1 MRAIEILLIGLSLLA
16 IAEMPVITAQTGSNG
31 VLNLSSSRQLIV
43 VTTANW
49 NAVNGR
55 LRRYERSEANGVW
68 REVGNS
74 IPIVVGRNGMAW
86 GKDGPDDWS
95 KLAGPGDPIKKEGD
109 GRSPAGIFKLS
120 SAFGYAAKEK
130 AGKVKLPYVKATA
143 TLECVDDPQSKNYNR
158 VIERGSVAKPDWQSS
173 EQIRRSDDQYR
184 WGVIVDHN
192 YAKPEAGCGS
202 CIFLHIWSAAGKGTA
217 GCTAMAA
224 AKMEELL
231 FWLDTKMNPVIV
243 QLPQA
248 EFERLRELWRL
259 PR

>member
-1 MRAIEILLIGLSLLA
+1 MRAIEFLILAFSLLA
-16 IAEMPVITAQTGSNG
+16 IAEMPVITAQSGSDG
-31 VLNLSSSRQLIV
+31 ISNLASSRQLIV

-55 LRRYERSEANGVW
+55 LRRYQRSETNGVW
-68 REVGNS
+68 REIGGAISV
-74 IPIVVGRNGMAW
+74 VVGRNGMAW
-86 GKDGPDDWS
+86 GRNGSDDWS
-95 KLAGPGDPIKKEGD
+95 KLAGPGDPVKKEGD

-120 SAFGYAAKEK
+120 SAFGYAAKEQ
-130 AGKVKLPYVKATA
+130 AGEVKLPYLQATK

-158 VIERGSVAKPDWQSS
+158 VIERGSVAVPDWQSS
-173 EQIRRSDDQYR
+173 EQMRRHDDQYR

-192 YAKPEAGCGS
+192 YASPEAGCGS

-217 GCTAMAA
+217 GCTAMES

-231 FWLDTKMNPVIV
+231 FWLDPKKNPVIV
-243 QLPQA
+243 QLPQS
-248 EFERLRELWRL
+248 EFARLQKSWQL